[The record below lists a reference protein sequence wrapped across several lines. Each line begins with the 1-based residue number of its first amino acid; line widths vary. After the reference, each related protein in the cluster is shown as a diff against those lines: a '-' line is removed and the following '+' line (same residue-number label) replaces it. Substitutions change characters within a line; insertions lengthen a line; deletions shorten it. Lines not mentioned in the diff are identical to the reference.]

1 MGFRLSE
8 YISTVYYIPS
18 GVGYGS
24 KLTPAPYEKA
34 QTSEEMIYMQAVR
47 SSRQLSTEV
56 LRMSAWFLSSS
67 IVV

>member
-1 MGFRLSE
+1 MRKRKHLSE
-8 YISTVYYIPS
+8 NNSVAC
-18 GVGYGS
+18 GS

-34 QTSEEMIYMQAVR
+34 QTSEEIIYMQAVR

-67 IVV
+67 IVA